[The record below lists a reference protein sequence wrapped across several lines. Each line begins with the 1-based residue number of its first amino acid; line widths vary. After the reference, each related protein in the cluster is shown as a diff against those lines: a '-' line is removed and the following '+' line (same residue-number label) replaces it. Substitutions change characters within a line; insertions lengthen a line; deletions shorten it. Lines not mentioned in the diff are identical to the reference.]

1 MCFCKE
7 CALEDD
13 NLVATG
19 DIPPEIPVFHLTRAI
34 HMVGRCIDCGLCNEA
49 CPADIP
55 LRTLYKKVADII
67 DDQFQ
72 YRPGYT
78 EGKSPLNMLGPV
90 LKVREK
96 RGVRLMDYKTVLTT
110 CTYCGCGCGFY
121 LEVLDGQ
128 VIDTIPCKT
137 NPVSQG
143 KLCIKG
149 WNVHEFIQSPKR
161 LTQPLVRKDG
171 ELVEVSWDEALDYT
185 VEKMKGIKAS
195 HGGDALAFLTSARVT
210 NEENYLFQKFARA
223 AVGTNNVDHCAR
235 L

>member
-1 MCFCKE
+1 
-7 CALEDD
+7 
-13 NLVATG
+13 
-19 DIPPEIPVFHLTRAI
+19 
-34 HMVGRCIDCGLCNEA
+34 
-49 CPADIP
+49 
-55 LRTLYKKVADII
+55 
-67 DDQFQ
+67 
-72 YRPGYT
+72 
-78 EGKSPLNMLGPV
+78 
-90 LKVREK
+90 
-96 RGVRLMDYKTVLTT
+96 MDYKTVLTT
-110 CTYCGCGCGFY
+110 CTHCGCGCGFY

-137 NPVSQG
+137 NLVSQG

-161 LTQPLVRKDG
+161 LTKPLVRKDG

-185 VEKMKGIKAS
+185 VSKLKSIKAS
-195 HGGDALAFLTSARVT
+195 DGGDAIAFLSSAKVT

>member
-1 MCFCKE
+1 
-7 CALEDD
+7 
-13 NLVATG
+13 
-19 DIPPEIPVFHLTRAI
+19 
-34 HMVGRCIDCGLCNEA
+34 
-49 CPADIP
+49 
-55 LRTLYKKVADII
+55 
-67 DDQFQ
+67 
-72 YRPGYT
+72 
-78 EGKSPLNMLGPV
+78 
-90 LKVREK
+90 
-96 RGVRLMDYKTVLTT
+96 MDYKTVLTT
-110 CTYCGCGCGFY
+110 CAYCGCGCGFY

-161 LTQPLVRKDG
+161 LTRPLVRKDG
-171 ELVEVSWDEALDYT
+171 ELVAVSWDEALDYT
-185 VEKMKGIKAS
+185 VAKMKGIKES